1 MTVRGDNPGGD
12 KPPPATS
19 RGAPRTPASLRAPAK
34 FMRDFHRPRLW
45 LALWAVMIGAVIA
58 GSLLPARELPA
69 LPFAGFDKLEHFVGY
84 AVLSAYAV
92 MLFARMRART
102 WAAAGLMAL
111 GVGLEVAQ
119 AHLTLSRQADLA
131 DAFANTLGV
140 LAGLATAATP
150 LAHLLQRLDARW
162 R

>member
-1 MTVRGDNPGGD
+1 MTVRGDDPGGE
-12 KPPPATS
+12 KPATDAAQPAS
-19 RGAPRTPASLRAPAK
+19 RTPASVRAPAK

-45 LALWAVMIGAVIA
+45 LALWAVMMGAVIA

-102 WAAAGLMAL
+102 LAAAGLVAL

-119 AHLTLSRQADLA
+119 AQLTVSRQAELA
-131 DAFANTLGV
+131 DAFVNTLGV

-150 LAHLLQRLDARW
+150 LARLLQRLDARW